1 MYGSKVKAGLE
12 EAYRK
17 EDSQRIFEIISK
29 TLIEEVRV
37 SGKITLDDFSYL
49 VNNSLQ
55 NEELREKV
63 IEKFE
68 QNLEFIDMIT
78 REVKNITPHDGP
90 DSNANIPRI
99 LPKLQTD
106 YNLSPTT
113 NNTPFTPF
121 TPSTFEELN
130 KEIKRNSA
138 LLSQIDTIQEENT
151 TEKENL
157 LEEKHYLL
165 NQKAKH
171 LKSLL
176 NIAKN
181 TPIFDV
187 DVNKLHQD
195 IEDLDKNVKTLVEKA
210 KDV

>member
-12 EAYRK
+12 EAYKK
-17 EDSQRIFEIISK
+17 EDTQRIFEIISK
-29 TLIEEVRV
+29 TLLEEVRV

-49 VNNSLQ
+49 VNNSLK

-68 QNLEFIDMIT
+68 QNLEFVDMIT
-78 REVKNITPHDGP
+78 R
-90 DSNANIPRI
+90 
-99 LPKLQTD
+99 
-106 YNLSPTT
+106 
-113 NNTPFTPF
+113 
-121 TPSTFEELN
+121 
-130 KEIKRNSA
+130 
-138 LLSQIDTIQEENT
+138 EENT

-195 IEDLDKNVKTLVEKA
+195 IETLDKDVKTLVEKA

>member
-12 EAYRK
+12 EAYKK
-17 EDSQRIFEIISK
+17 EDTQRIFEIISK
-29 TLIEEVRV
+29 TLLEEVRV

-49 VNNSLQ
+49 VNNSLK

-68 QNLEFIDMIT
+68 QNLEFVDMIT
-78 REVKNITPHDGP
+78 REVKNITP

-106 YNLSPTT
+106 YNVSPTT

-157 LEEKHYLL
+157 LEEKHCLL

-195 IEDLDKNVKTLVEKA
+195 IETLDKDVKTLVEKA